1 MPSKS
6 PVKAPSAKPAA
17 AVKKPAPKIPVVSNF
32 QPTPQ
37 VAAVIK
43 NIEKLI
49 EEIQASK
56 VLNQTQKDKVVDQ
69 IKSG

>member
-1 MPSKS
+1 M
-6 PVKAPSAKPAA
+6 
-17 AVKKPAPKIPVVSNF
+17 PVVSNF
-32 QPTPQ
+32 KPTPQ

-43 NIEKLI
+43 NIESLI